1 MCKEQVCTECLMD
14 TSDPS
19 ISFDMKGV
27 CNYCNSFKHTS
38 QLMGKIPDG
47 IKVWKETI
55 EPTILKS
62 KKGKYD
68 CVIGIS
74 GGIDSSYLAYLIKN
88 KTVLSPL
95 LVHVKNDIWDSD
107 VSKRNLKRILDY
119 TGFDI
124 EYPSV
129 KMNEYISLQ
138 RAYFYASVIDT
149 DVPADYLIEAFIRK
163 IAIKHKLQ
171 YILSGGNYF
180 ADAFMPYSWTYP
192 NKLDRINMLNIY
204 RLYGDGTPL
213 TSFPVFG
220 AYEYLKGRYIHKLK
234 YTTPL
239 NYFDY
244 NRFEAIA
251 ELEKELGYEMYA
263 DKHGENIFTRFY
275 QNYILPVKFGV
286 DKRKANYSNYIRAGG
301 ITREQG
307 LAMLSKP
314 LYDPRM
320 FASDKKIVLST
331 LRFSEEEFDKIM
343 NLAVM
348 PHELFG
354 SDKWVYNTETS
365 IRHILKIIRD
375 LLLKRKLPK

>member
-1 MCKEQVCTECLMD
+1 MD
-14 TSDPS
+14 TSDPL
-19 ISFDMKGV
+19 INFDEKGV
-27 CNYCNSFKHTS
+27 CNYCNSFKHQS
-38 QLMGKIPDG
+38 QFLGKIPDG

-55 EPTILKS
+55 EPAILKL

-95 LVHVKNDIWDSD
+95 LVHVKNDVWDSD
-107 VSKRNLKRILDY
+107 VSKRNLKRLLDY

-129 KMNEYISLQ
+129 DMNEYVSLQ

-163 IAIKHKLQ
+163 VALKHKLQ

-180 ADAFMPYSWTYP
+180 ADAFMPFSWTYP
-192 NKLDRINMLNIY
+192 NKLDRVNLMNIY
-204 RLYGDGTPL
+204 RLYGNGTPL
-213 TSFPVFG
+213 RSFPKFG

-234 YTTPL
+234 YKTPL
-239 NYFDY
+239 NFFGY

-251 ELEKELGYEMYA
+251 ELEKEIGYEMYA

-275 QNYILPVKFGV
+275 QNYILPTKFGV
-286 DKRKANYSNYIRAGG
+286 NKRKANYSNYIRAGG
-301 ITREQG
+301 LTREQG
-307 LAMLSKP
+307 LVMLSKP
-314 LYDPRM
+314 LYDPNMLALDR
-320 FASDKKIVLST
+320 KLVLST
-331 LRFSEEEFDKIM
+331 LGFSDKEFERIM
-343 NLAVM
+343 NLAVV
-348 PHELFG
+348 PHEIFG
-354 SDKWVYNTETS
+354 SDKWVYDTEAS
-365 IRHILKIIRD
+365 IRHALKIVRD
-375 LLLKRKLPK
+375 LLLKRKLSK